1 MKPFLPFLLIPAVA
15 MTGWGL
21 SAYAPEGDTVS
32 VPKIAAMEAPPSLG
46 QSAATP
52 KTDGPVRVRMHALLP
67 PPVVPPRPAE
77 LAQRQPVPE
86 VAAILIHGPRRVAQI
101 DGVAMAIG
109 ESRGTYR
116 IAAIEPDRV
125 LFVQTDLGR
134 TRWVPV
140 TDR

>member
-1 MKPFLPFLLIPAVA
+1 MKPFLPFLLIPVVA
-15 MTGWGL
+15 MAGWGL
-21 SAYAPEGDTVS
+21 AAYAPEGDVVS

-67 PPVVPPRPAE
+67 PPVVLPKAEE
-77 LAQRQPVPE
+77 LAQRQPIPE

-101 DGVAMAIG
+101 DGMAMTIG
-109 ESRGTYR
+109 ESRGIYR

-140 TDR
+140 TER

>member
-15 MTGWGL
+15 MVGWGL
-21 SAYAPEGDTVS
+21 AAYTPDGAMVA
-32 VPKIAAMEAPPSLG
+32 VPKISAMEAPPSLG
-46 QSAATP
+46 QSAAAP

-67 PPVVPPRPAE
+67 PPVVPPRPEE

-116 IAAIEPDRV
+116 ITAIEPDRV